1 MRVFAGKDA
10 KVRAPL
16 ITRRRLL
23 TGLGVT
29 AASTMALGGY
39 AFAVEPMWRLSVT
52 RYAVAPQNWPKGLKL
67 SIGVLADIHAGE
79 PLMPVERIAAIAART
94 NALRPDLIVLLG
106 DFAASHRFQGKRVPP
121 EAWSEALGLLRAP
134 LGVHAVLGNHD
145 WWDDFRAQSLG
156 RGPTV
161 GHRVLERVGI
171 PVYENDAVR
180 LSKDGHAFWLA
191 GLGDQIAFIDRAKQG
206 AARFR
211 GVDDLRGTLRKATDD
226 APLILLAHEPD
237 IFPAVPDRVAL
248 TLSGHTHGGQVR
260 VLGYSPMVPSRY
272 GNRYAYGHVVEGN
285 RHLVVS
291 GGLGC
296 SMLPVRFGV
305 PPEIVMI
312 DVAA

>member
-1 MRVFAGKDA
+1 MNIDA
-10 KVRAPL
+10 KARTPL
-16 ITRRRLL
+16 LTRRRLL
-23 TGLGVT
+23 TGFGAT
-29 AASTMALGGY
+29 AASTLALGGY
-39 AFAVEPMWRLSVT
+39 ACAVEPMWRLDVT
-52 RYAVAPQNWPKGLKL
+52 RYAVAPQNWPRSLKL
-67 SIGVLADIHAGE
+67 SIAVLADIHAGE
-79 PLMPVERIAAIAART
+79 PLMPAARVAAIAERT
-94 NALRPDLIVLLG
+94 NALRPDLVVLLG
-106 DFAASHRFQGKRVPP
+106 DFAASHRFQGKRVPA
-121 EAWSEALGLLRAP
+121 EAWSEALSVLRAP

-145 WWDDFRAQSLG
+145 WWDDFQAQLRG

-180 LSKDGHAFWLA
+180 LRKDGQTFWLA
-191 GLGDQIAFIDRAKQG
+191 GLGDQLAFLDRRKKG
-206 AARFR
+206 AGRVR
-211 GVDDLRGTLRKATDD
+211 GIDDLPGTLAKATDD

-260 VLGYSPMVPSRY
+260 VFGYSPVVPSRY
-272 GNRYAYGHVVEGN
+272 GNRYAYGHVVEGR
-285 RHLVVS
+285 RHLIVS

-312 DVAA
+312 DVSA